1 MTNPLVDLHQAIC
14 QNSRTDRLTILG
26 PRNIEMYDKSSACP
40 PSSRVSPFCLQQ
52 SPTGRATLGS
62 RTLSDVASLCHLSL
76 WCKKT
81 ERTSDCVQI
90 LVLGAPFLGALRLA
104 FRHATSKCL
113 YKNASNRPYVSK
125 NAIN

>member
-62 RTLSDVASLCHLSL
+62 RTLSDVASLCHSL
-76 WCKKT
+76 RWCKKIT
-81 ERTSDCVQI
+81 AHPQLRTFVWCDAIDGFAVAIRSSVPY
-90 LVLGAPFLGALRLA
+90 GAPFLVAAAPRVPS
-104 FRHATSKCL
+104 R
-113 YKNASNRPYVSK
+113 NM
-125 NAIN
+125 

>member
-76 WCKKT
+76 WCKKQSAPAT
-81 ERTSDCVQI
+81 AYKFWCSALPFSAPCASRSVTQQVSACIRTLLIDHT
-90 LVLGAPFLGALRLA
+90 FLKTR
-104 FRHATSKCL
+104 
-113 YKNASNRPYVSK
+113 
-125 NAIN
+125 